1 MTEEEAEELNR
12 FLDGRLRAIQEPDI
26 ARQDDLTYRD
36 SDGFVRRLSPRKR
49 LALTIDALE
58 SQLALEDISTFRE
71 ARREINAVA
80 GGFGDVTVEVV
91 PLRNELSD
99 VGVFE
104 EPFGFDELP
113 DLSDL
118 RQRLR
123 ALSEQIRYDRG
134 PDTDY
139 V

>member
-12 FLDGRLRAIQEPDI
+12 FLDARLRSIQEPDI
-26 ARQDDLTYRD
+26 ARQDDLSYRD
-36 SDGFVRRLSPRKR
+36 AEGVVKRLSPRKR

-58 SQLALEDISTFRE
+58 SQLALEDISTFRQ
-71 ARREINAVA
+71 ARREIAAVA
-80 GGFGDVTVEVV
+80 EGFDDVTVEVV
-91 PLRNELSD
+91 PLPNELSD
-99 VGVFE
+99 VGVSE
-104 EPFGFDELP
+104 DRFGFDELP

-123 ALSEQIRYDRG
+123 ALSERVRYDPG

>member
-12 FLDGRLRAIQEPDI
+12 YLEARLRAIQEPDI

-58 SQLALEDISTFRE
+58 SQLALEDISTFRQ
-71 ARREINAVA
+71 AQREISEAA
-80 GGFGDVTVEVV
+80 EGFGDVTVKVV

-99 VGVFE
+99 VGVIE
-104 EPFGFDELP
+104 EPFGFGELP

-123 ALSEQIRYDRG
+123 MLSEQVRFDPG
-134 PDTDY
+134 PDPDY